1 MYVLKVNSDDDAAV
15 PTAITFLQ
23 SVAEFEQ
30 VISR

>member
-1 MYVLKVNSDDDAAV
+1 MYVLKVNSDDAAV

-23 SVAEFEQ
+23 SVAEFQQ